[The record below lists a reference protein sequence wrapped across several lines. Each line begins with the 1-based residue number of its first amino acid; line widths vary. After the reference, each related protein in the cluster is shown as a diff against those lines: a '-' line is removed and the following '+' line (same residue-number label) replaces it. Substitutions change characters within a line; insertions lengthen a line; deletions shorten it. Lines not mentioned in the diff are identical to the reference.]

1 MMLPV
6 LRRRHI
12 LGELANTGV
21 VEARELSTRLGV
33 SAITIRRDLE
43 IMDRQGQ
50 LTRVRGGAVAAP
62 GTWPVHRRK
71 HSLEGSP
78 VRPRQT
84 P

>member
-21 VEARELSTRLGV
+21 VEARDLSARFGV

-43 IMDRQGQ
+43 IMDQQGQ

-62 GTWPVHRRK
+62 GTRPVHRRQP
-71 HSLEGSP
+71 SLEGPP
-78 VRPRQT
+78 VRPR
-84 P
+84 